1 MKSQWD
7 CIRANLGEWH
17 GSFTRFSLDGEVQTD
32 TPSVLTLAE
41 QPDGSIE
48 LVLVRTPPEGSPD
61 EMIRSFHPPGPG
73 PLVPFFETGAFC
85 QGSTFWSSQAR
96 NGAELALTTPER
108 RVRLVLLYAGLGG
121 CSRLSEIT
129 LIRESRAL
137 SGAVESAPLTVEQ
150 LVGTWE
156 GESVSLFPDGREL
169 AGIQSRLT
177 VQRVGD
183 RLEQSLTV
191 KGGIGGA
198 GGDRTLT
205 STARIEGNQLL
216 FESGPFPIQVLLL
229 PGGAS
234 ANGPLEVPVGE
245 AFFLEVGWMVAPG
258 DRQRLMRR
266 YDDQGNCESVTLTR
280 ERKVG

>member
-1 MKSQWD
+1 M
-7 CIRANLGEWH
+7 
-17 GSFTRFSLDGEVQTD
+17 
-32 TPSVLTLAE
+32 
-41 QPDGSIE
+41 
-48 LVLVRTPPEGSPD
+48 LVRTPPGGSPD
-61 EMIRSFHPPGPG
+61 EMIRSFQPPGPG

-85 QGSTFWSSQAR
+85 QGSTFWSSQSR

-150 LVGTWE
+150 LLGTWE

-169 AGIQSRLT
+169 GGIQSRLT
-177 VQRVGD
+177 LQRVGD
-183 RLEQSLTV
+183 RPRTIAHGQKRHREQRHRGCGRRSHPHLHSSH
-191 KGGIGGA
+191 
-198 GGDRTLT
+198 R
-205 STARIEGNQLL
+205 GNQLL

-245 AFFLEVGWMVAPG
+245 AFFWRWVGWWHRAIASVDAPL
-258 DRQRLMRR
+258 R
-266 YDDQGNCESVTLTR
+266 
-280 ERKVG
+280 